1 MVTDAPESAPTTGRA
16 AHTRGILGTV
26 LGYAAFAG
34 LWIVT
39 SDNVVSW
46 LYSDPAQIL
55 LASTLKGWLFVAVTS
70 LLLYGLIRRLLRQV
84 LVTAQRELEAQKE
97 KAQALKLLATI
108 AENSSDAIFAK
119 DLEGRYLFFN
129 REAARIVGRPQD
141 AVIGCDDTE
150 LFPAAQAEM
159 LRSNDRRVIA
169 GNRIE
174 TYEEAVTTTGG
185 DRTFLATKGPLRDSA
200 GNIIGMFGVSRDI
213 TERLWNEFQQR
224 QSREEYQRLAED
236 MPLFIVSFLPGGTLT
251 YANDALIRFVG
262 MTRTELTG
270 KNFFDFLAADDRK
283 MVEERL
289 AALTPENPTESHEQT
304 YTRPGQPDLVHQWT
318 NRAFFDEAGNATRFQ
333 AFGSDI
339 TDRKHAE
346 EDLREMGEKFR
357 YVFEYAPIGKSITS
371 PSGEIA
377 VNRALCAM
385 LGYAEDELRS
395 LRWQDIT
402 HPDDIDL
409 TQRQSDRLL
418 AGELDATRFLKRYL
432 HKSGAVVWG
441 EVSTSLRRDKAGKP
455 LYFMTN
461 ILDVTE
467 QRNTER
473 KLRQLTGFYSALSRC
488 NEAIVRSTDETFL
501 YREICRIAVESA
513 GLRMAWIGLV
523 DAAGQVRP
531 VAWFGD
537 GHEYLAGIQVSV
549 DARDPSGRGPT
560 GIAIREGRPEWCN
573 DFQNDPRTAAWHE
586 RGALMEWGSSASLPL
601 RRNGMAM
608 GALTVYASGRDAFDT
623 EICGLL
629 TDIATDISF
638 ALDNFDR
645 ETARRSNEIELRK
658 LSLALEQSPESIAIT
673 NLDACIEYVNEAF
686 VRNTGYSREEA
697 MGQNP
702 RLLQSGRTSKSTYD
716 KLWNAM
722 TQGRPWK
729 GEFINRRK
737 DGSEYIEFA
746 IITPLRQPDG
756 TISHYVA
763 VKEDITEKKRLG
775 AELDAHRHHLE
786 QLVESRT
793 AELVEARRQADAANQ
808 AKSVFLANMSHE
820 IRTPM
825 NAIIGLTHLLRQ
837 GGATP
842 EQAERLG
849 KIDGA
854 GRHLLGIIN
863 DILDLSKIEAGRLQL
878 ESTDFAL
885 AAVLDNVASI
895 IGESALEKGLRI
907 ELDRGDVPQWLRGD
921 PTRLRQALLNYAG
934 NAVKFTEAGSI
945 ALRARLLE
953 DDGDD
958 LRVRFEVQD
967 TGVGIAAD
975 KIGRLFQAFEQAD
988 ASTTRK
994 YGGTGLGLA
1003 ITDRIARLMG
1013 GDVGVESTPGL
1024 GSLFWFTAR
1033 LRRGHGIMPAE
1044 PLPSTA
1050 ADPEARLRRY
1060 QGHVRLLLAEDHPIN
1075 REVALEL
1082 LTGVGLA
1089 VDTAADGRE
1098 ALEMAKGHPYD
1109 LILMD
1114 IQMPEMNGLEA
1125 TRAIHAL
1132 PGREKTPI
1140 LAMTANAFDEDR
1152 KACIDAGMN
1161 DFVAKPVEPE
1171 LLYASLL
1178 KWLPAEETD
1187 IAGHVKIAVAPTA
1200 IELPARLSTIPG
1212 LDLARGLATTR
1223 QHSGHYLRLLGLF
1236 LDNYD
1241 DTPDQLRRMLA
1252 AGDLESLLK
1261 LAHNLKGTAGSLGA
1275 VRAGEA
1281 AAYLLSIR
1289 DEAAGPAEL
1298 EQRVTRLID
1307 ELQPLIAGVRDVLAA
1322 RQETTAMGQPDL
1334 ARAGEVLA
1342 HMTGLLQAGNIAAN
1356 DLARAEEPLLRAVL
1370 NASADEF
1377 LRLVARYDY
1386 HKALSLLADGSSG

>member
-1 MVTDAPESAPTTGRA
+1 
-16 AHTRGILGTV
+16 
-26 LGYAAFAG
+26 
-34 LWIVT
+34 
-39 SDNVVSW
+39 
-46 LYSDPAQIL
+46 
-55 LASTLKGWLFVAVTS
+55 
-70 LLLYGLIRRLLRQV
+70 
-84 LVTAQRELEAQKE
+84 
-97 KAQALKLLATI
+97 
-108 AENSSDAIFAK
+108 
-119 DLEGRYLFFN
+119 
-129 REAARIVGRPQD
+129 
-141 AVIGCDDTE
+141 
-150 LFPAAQAEM
+150 
-159 LRSNDRRVIA
+159 
-169 GNRIE
+169 
-174 TYEEAVTTTGG
+174 
-185 DRTFLATKGPLRDSA
+185 
-200 GNIIGMFGVSRDI
+200 
-213 TERLWNEFQQR
+213 
-224 QSREEYQRLAED
+224 
-236 MPLFIVSFLPGGTLT
+236 
-251 YANDALIRFVG
+251 
-262 MTRTELTG
+262 
-270 KNFFDFLAADDRK
+270 
-283 MVEERL
+283 
-289 AALTPENPTESHEQT
+289 
-304 YTRPGQPDLVHQWT
+304 
-318 NRAFFDEAGNATRFQ
+318 
-333 AFGSDI
+333 
-339 TDRKHAE
+339 
-346 EDLREMGEKFR
+346 
-357 YVFEYAPIGKSITS
+357 
-371 PSGEIA
+371 
-377 VNRALCAM
+377 
-385 LGYAEDELRS
+385 
-395 LRWQDIT
+395 
-402 HPDDIDL
+402 
-409 TQRQSDRLL
+409 
-418 AGELDATRFLKRYL
+418 
-432 HKSGAVVWG
+432 
-441 EVSTSLRRDKAGKP
+441 
-455 LYFMTN
+455 
-461 ILDVTE
+461 
-467 QRNTER
+467 
-473 KLRQLTGFYSALSRC
+473 
-488 NEAIVRSTDETFL
+488 
-501 YREICRIAVESA
+501 
-513 GLRMAWIGLV
+513 
-523 DAAGQVRP
+523 
-531 VAWFGD
+531 
-537 GHEYLAGIQVSV
+537 
-549 DARDPSGRGPT
+549 
-560 GIAIREGRPEWCN
+560 
-573 DFQNDPRTAAWHE
+573 
-586 RGALMEWGSSASLPL
+586 
-601 RRNGMAM
+601 
-608 GALTVYASGRDAFDT
+608 
-623 EICGLL
+623 
-629 TDIATDISF
+629 
-638 ALDNFDR
+638 
-645 ETARRSNEIELRK
+645 
-658 LSLALEQSPESIAIT
+658 
-673 NLDACIEYVNEAF
+673 
-686 VRNTGYSREEA
+686 
-697 MGQNP
+697 
-702 RLLQSGRTSKSTYD
+702 
-716 KLWNAM
+716 
-722 TQGRPWK
+722 
-729 GEFINRRK
+729 
-737 DGSEYIEFA
+737 
-746 IITPLRQPDG
+746 
-756 TISHYVA
+756 
-763 VKEDITEKKRLG
+763 
-775 AELDAHRHHLE
+775 
-786 QLVESRT
+786 
-793 AELVEARRQADAANQ
+793 
-808 AKSVFLANMSHE
+808 
-820 IRTPM
+820 
-825 NAIIGLTHLLRQ
+825 
-837 GGATP
+837 
-842 EQAERLG
+842 
-849 KIDGA
+849 
-854 GRHLLGIIN
+854 
-863 DILDLSKIEAGRLQL
+863 
-878 ESTDFAL
+878 
-885 AAVLDNVASI
+885 
-895 IGESALEKGLRI
+895 
-907 ELDRGDVPQWLRGD
+907 
-921 PTRLRQALLNYAG
+921 
-934 NAVKFTEAGSI
+934 
-945 ALRARLLE
+945 
-953 DDGDD
+953 